1 MPPAPTS
8 APVST
13 GEGLHRGLTQRQLTM
28 TAVGSAIGVGPIK
41 LVALRPAAWFGTASL
56 CAIAVT
62 TFFVDGLRYTVPSF
76 LPFLALMSL
85 WYSRTRQARRA

>member
-1 MPPAPTS
+1 
-8 APVST
+8 
-13 GEGLHRGLTQRQLTM
+13 M

-41 LVALRPAAWFGTASL
+41 LVAPRPAAWFGIASL

-62 TFFVDGLRYTVPSF
+62 AFFVDGLRYTVPSF